1 MIRKEYLI
9 LERYSKMFEIDFV
22 YNDLLKIGLAV
33 LCGSI
38 IGFEREYKNKSAGL
52 RTMVLIC
59 LGATVFTMVSQKIGG
74 GSDDRIAANI
84 ITGIGFIGAGVIFKD
99 GLSVKGL
106 TTASVIWIVASLGM
120 VIGIAD
126 FSLAIILTVVIIAVL
141 SVFSLLESVMDLFYT
156 RKIFNI
162 TLKDDSVANLSDLK
176 YLVKG
181 HKLFY
186 KRLKLT
192 KHGGKLHVVLEI
204 SGGKKRVNKFNEQLV
219 ELHFVQDVLLT

>member
-1 MIRKEYLI
+1 MIE
-9 LERYSKMFEIDFV
+9 LEFDYD
-22 YNDLLKIGLAV
+22 DLLKVGLSV

-52 RTMVLIC
+52 RTMILIC
-59 LGATVFTMVSQKIGG
+59 LGATIFTMVSQKIGS

-126 FSLAIILTVVIIAVL
+126 FSLAIILTAIIIAVL
-141 SVFSLLESVMDLFYT
+141 SVFSLLEGLMDRFYT

-162 TLKDDSVANLSDLK
+162 TFKDDAVSCLSDLE
-176 YLVKG
+176 YLIKG
-181 HKLFY
+181 HKLYY

-192 KHGGKLHVVLEI
+192 KHGGKTHVVI
-204 SGGKKRVNKFNEQLV
+204 DVSGGKKRLSTFNEQLV
-219 ELHFVQDVLLT
+219 QLHFVQDVLLT